1 MFLVPGNVVSLAL
14 RVLLK
19 AHGRLRVLLVTESW
33 WTQLQRALAFV
44 TSWGE
49 ISDALT
55 QCDIH

>member
-1 MFLVPGNVVSLAL
+1 MFLVSGNVVSLAL